1 MSTFLGSFQYND
13 LFFIIPFDGPIIGNY
28 ETKVESILD
37 DIIKK
42 YRKDLILDE
51 KLLLPLM
58 NFKKKSKIALWS

>member
-1 MSTFLGSFQYND
+1 MSQHNLDQTCWAEHEAPDNSDNRKGKND
-13 LFFIIPFDGPIIGNY
+13 GN
-28 ETKVESILD
+28 VESILD